1 MTLALAVLIAL
12 IQDAPATA
20 TVRELEFIE
29 QRLGATYVAGDCD
42 AWGEMLADEWSVIH
56 ITGQVITKTEAVATC
71 KMPPV
76 KVADMKMDDLKIRVF
91 DESAVVTGRTT
102 VMTAG
107 ATPIKV
113 VLRFTDVFVRR
124 NGRWLV
130 VASHATQLGS

>member
-1 MTLALAVLIAL
+1 MIRFLALFAL
-12 IQDAPATA
+12 FGQETSSAA
-20 TVRELEFIE
+20 TVRELERIE

-42 AWGEMLADEWSVIH
+42 GWGDLLADDWSVTH
-56 ITGQVITKTEAVATC
+56 ITGQVITKAEAVATC

-76 KVADMKMDDLKIRVF
+76 KIADYKIEDLTIRVF
-91 DESAVVTGRTT
+91 DGSAVVTGRTT
-102 VMTAG
+102 AVTAG